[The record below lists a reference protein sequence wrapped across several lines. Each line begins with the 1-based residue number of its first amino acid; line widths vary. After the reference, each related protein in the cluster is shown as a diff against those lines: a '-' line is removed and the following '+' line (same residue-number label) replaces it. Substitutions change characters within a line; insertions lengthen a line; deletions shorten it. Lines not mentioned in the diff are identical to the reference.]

1 MTNETEPVL
10 CPPEKPLPVL
20 VAIIEDNADIADLYV
35 RLVEATGMHVGF
47 LARDGAEAVEA
58 FRHAG
63 KTPDVLLI
71 DHRMPVKS
79 GLTAMREMLTI
90 DPSARFIFISADD
103 GIRDEAMA
111 AGAKAFL
118 RKPAGMK
125 EILAAIELVL
135 NEAGK

>member
-1 MTNETEPVL
+1 MTNNQEPAPRL
-10 CPPEKPLPVL
+10 HEMPASAF
-20 VAIIEDNADIADLYV
+20 VAIIEDNVDIADLYV
-35 RLVEATGMHVGF
+35 KLVQAAGMRVC
-47 LARDGAEAVEA
+47 LIARDGAEAVEA

-63 KTPDVLLI
+63 KPPDILLI

-79 GLTAMREMLTI
+79 GLAAMREILAI
-90 DPSARFIFISADD
+90 DPSARFIFISADE

-125 EILAAIELVL
+125 EILDTINRVL
-135 NEAGK
+135 D